1 MKVIISEAQ
10 YHNILLQEATWW
22 DTAKELG
29 EKLFNKV
36 SNYFNELEFGQ
47 IKSLKPKFVEIAGIS
62 EYKKLF
68 KNLSQRKISKKE
80 FMDRLKNPHKYYKSQ
95 MKQVAGINF
104 TPVDDEGVDKIL
116 NNLSRHRF
124 RNWWAASPSDAFPE
138 AWINSSLPLKVKD
151 GTTGEIKT
159 IHVVAQSVG
168 MDRGGLSSVG
178 SFVVDHNLLILN
190 PTAIKKFSDKESM
203 ENEFKHVLRHEI
215 THVKQPSR
223 KSPVL
228 HSTYLMHAAP
238 DLKGKDNPVASFLS
252 RFPDDVVDRAIA
264 FAKNK
269 ELIDKINSGYKAI
282 EGKSFVD
289 GSRGAD
295 DIAASILGYTLHQW
309 ETEAFFTPLLKILVE
324 MGKNEKYYPFL
335 NWLDDFLRGMDMDKM
350 NQDLIRFEKEF
361 PEILDRT
368 ILGTILKLRIMD
380 EVYPQKYRNYA
391 SDLYTQL
398 QHLKN
403 EIKKKK
409 SVNETLIHE
418 DTQSDY
424 IQKVVQHLLK
434 DSKGGAPTPSHAA
447 IIQNYGLQPFDV
459 EYLNHLEEEALER
472 IKGVLFNVSDYSESV
487 GIGGYDF
494 KFVVRGL
501 YGEKYLGAEWTL
513 EKERGDRFPQVNWVV
528 EAVVLLRGGS
538 VELMG
543 TGEEIKLE
551 TAIDNPDYGWEI
563 ESEIGELIR
572 DIIYAEEP
580 ILKAVGAFVA
590 VDQSYE

>member
-1 MKVIISEAQ
+1 MKVIITESQ
-10 YHNILLQEATWW
+10 LNTLILQESKWW
-22 DTAKELG
+22 DTAKEIG
-29 EKLFNKV
+29 TKLFNKI
-36 SNYFNELEFGQ
+36 SNYFNDIEVGVIL
-47 IKSLKPKFVEIAGIS
+47 SHKPNFITMAGAT
-62 EYKKLF
+62 EYKRLF
-68 KNLSQRKISKKE
+68 KALGSKEISKRE
-80 FMDRLKNPHKYYKSQ
+80 FMDRIKNPKKYYKSQ
-95 MKQVAGINF
+95 MKQVAGITF
-104 TPVDDEGVDKIL
+104 TPVDDKGVDKIL
-116 NNLSRHRF
+116 DNLRRHRF
-124 RNWWAASPSDAFPE
+124 KNWWSARPSDAFPD
-138 AWINSSLPLKVKD
+138 AWIHSSLPLKVKD
-151 GTTGEIKT
+151 GVSGEIKT
-159 IHVVAQSVG
+159 IHVVAQSFG
-168 MDRGGLSSVG
+168 MERGGTTSIG
-178 SFVVDHNLLILN
+178 SFIPDHNLLILN
-190 PTAIKKFSDKESM
+190 PTGIKKFSDKESM

-223 KSPVL
+223 KSSIL
-228 HSTYLMHAAP
+228 DKTYLMHAAA
-238 DLKGKDNPVASFLS
+238 DLRGKDNPVASFLS
-252 RFPDDVVDRAIA
+252 RFPDEVVERAMD

-269 ELIDKINSGYKAI
+269 ELIDKINTGYKAI
-282 EGKSFVD
+282 EGKIFVD
-289 GSRGAD
+289 SSRGAD
-295 DIAASILGYTLHQW
+295 DIAASMLGYTLHQW

-335 NWLDDFLRGMDMDKM
+335 NWLDDFLRGMDIDKM

-391 SDLYTQL
+391 RDLYTQL

-418 DTQSDY
+418 NTQSDY
-424 IQKVVQHLLK
+424 IHKVVQHLLK
-434 DSKGGAPTPSHAA
+434 DVKGGAPTPSHEA
-447 IIQNYGLQPFDV
+447 IIRNYGLQPFDV
-459 EYLNHLEEEALER
+459 EYLNQLEEEALDR
-472 IKGVLFNVSDYSESV
+472 IKGVVFNVSDYSESV

-501 YGEKYLGAEWTL
+501 YGEEYLGAEWSAETD
-513 EKERGDRFPQVNWVV
+513 RGDRFPQVNWVL

-538 VELMG
+538 VELME

-563 ESEIGELIR
+563 ESEIGELIH
-572 DIIYAEEP
+572 DIVYAEEP
-580 ILKAVGAFVA
+580 ILKAVGAYVA